1 MKFKSVGEFTT
12 YLEDEFLNKK
22 VLKQHL
28 NIFEESRLRNQ
39 GKMIDIYTNK
49 TNRNWDWMKYDTLY
63 LIRSNSEGYMGY
75 LYAPSDEHNIW
86 IEEDERRIYYAQ
98 SPTRRIEQ
106 FLQGRGPFGKR
117 FAPHYKFDEINK
129 GSWDAPDEEAKWVQA
144 ILEINLGERVLM
156 NWNDIPWERLK

>member
-1 MKFKSVGEFTT
+1 MKFKSVPEFTT

-39 GKMIDIYTNK
+39 GKMMNINDLDK

-75 LYAPSDEHNIW
+75 LYAPSDNPNRY
-86 IEEDERRIYYAQ
+86 ERRIYYAH
-98 SPTRRIEQ
+98 SPTSRIERY
-106 FLQGRGPFGKR
+106 LRGSENLVSGSITL
-117 FAPHYKFDEINK
+117 YKFQEVNK
-129 GSWDAPDEEAKWVQA
+129 GSWDATDEDAKWVQA
-144 ILEINLGERVLM
+144 ILEIDLNERVLM
-156 NWNDIPWERLK
+156 NWNNIPWEKLKWG

>member
-1 MKFKSVGEFTT
+1 MKFKRVREFTT

-39 GKMIDIYTNK
+39 GKMIDISTNK

-75 LYAPSDEHNIW
+75 LYAPSDEHNVW
-86 IEEDERRIYYAQ
+86 IEDYERRIYYAQ
-98 SPTRRIEQ
+98 TPIAELSSFFRRGD
-106 FLQGRGPFGKR
+106 L
-117 FAPHYKFDEINK
+117 
-129 GSWDAPDEEAKWVQA
+129 
-144 ILEINLGERVLM
+144 LEKDLHLTINLM
-156 NWNDIPWERLK
+156 K